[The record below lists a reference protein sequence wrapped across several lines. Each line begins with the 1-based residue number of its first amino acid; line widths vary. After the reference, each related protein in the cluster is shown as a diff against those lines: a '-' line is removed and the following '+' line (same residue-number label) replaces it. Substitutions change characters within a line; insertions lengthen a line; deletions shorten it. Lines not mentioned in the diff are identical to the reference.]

1 MIIYNTT
8 YHVDEEVEDN
18 FIIWIKEVFIPS
30 VLAQNVLRN
39 PRLHKI
45 LSHTE
50 SGQTNY
56 ALQWEVESPAIL
68 HKWHIEY
75 AGFPA
80 KELAKIFENK
90 VLSFDTLMRV
100 VE

>member
-8 YHVDEEVEDN
+8 YHVDLDVEEN
-18 FIIWIKEVFIPS
+18 FIIWIKEVYIPS
-30 VLAQNVLRN
+30 VLEHDVLHN
-39 PRLHKI
+39 PRFHKI
-45 LSHTE
+45 LSHTQP
-50 SGQTNY
+50 GQTNY
-56 ALQWEVESPAIL
+56 ALQWEVESPGAL
-68 HKWHIEY
+68 HKWHMEH

-80 KELAKIFENK
+80 TELTKIFEEK